1 MGCIDKDGAGI
12 ISCLYHKFMD
22 YEDVVVLG
30 SDNKKIFIFNAKG
43 EKLND
48 EGFDAIGNFDEH
60 YCKQEGCYNLT
71 TLRDYCYDHREL
83 DDEFYGIY
91 DDLD

>member
-1 MGCIDKDGAGI
+1 
-12 ISCLYHKFMD
+12 MD